1 MAAIIL
7 TIYKTNAAV
16 LSTKRPQS
24 IHKIAPKNIVR
35 DFESEYKNA
44 LKKETESFMIQSLI
58 LSYFIAT
65 SNICRMK

>member
-1 MAAIIL
+1 MQASLL
-7 TIYKTNAAV
+7 TDFIKCNV
-16 LSTKRPQS
+16 HS